1 MTTEQK
7 KPRPLFWVFFV
18 LFSLLFLVLLE
29 LNKNTVLGWILA
41 ILLLGAYAVFYAR
54 TLSKKSG
61 FVRVAGFLGLMLL
74 MGLLFYLTVGPVKRR
89 PAVEG
94 PNGGVT
100 DIITV
105 ADGQLT
111 GVLTADKAVEVYAG
125 IPYAAPPVG
134 DLRWREP
141 QDPEPWDGVLKADT
155 FAPMS
160 MQPRN
165 SAIYNS
171 LSQIVGFHDYEVSLD
186 DHFREANSEDSLY
199 LNIWKPAGE
208 QQDLPVLVFIHGGAL
223 QTGQPWYADYRGEGL
238 ARKGVLAVNMGYRLG
253 VFGFLATDELA
264 AESPNGTTGN
274 YGLLDQIKALEWV
287 QANIAAFGGDPDN
300 VTIAGES
307 AGSACVSALCTSP
320 LARGLFRRAIGE
332 SSTVSAPLP
341 AHSFRLLD
349 EAKKTGDETL
359 QRFHAANIAEL
370 RRVDAESLA
379 AAADVNH
386 HITVDGYVLTETPYE
401 SYRRGVHNEEACL
414 QGFNALEASPFILF
428 EQANRK
434 NFEQKVR
441 SMFGEYADEVLALYP
456 VSTDQEAKDTWTDLY
471 SVFYFT
477 YGHFCWS
484 REALENAF
492 PAYEYFFTK
501 DNGRLGTWHS
511 GEEVYCYNNIPA
523 DSDLYDAR
531 DRELAGQFSDYFVNF
546 IRTGDPNGGD
556 LPVWQPSRTGA
567 ELMELGSV
575 TAMRD
580 DPFLPLYAILDR
592 MQGAELPGGSGP
604 QET

>member
-1 MTTEQK
+1 MNTEQK

-41 ILLLGAYAVFYAR
+41 ILLLGGYAVFYAR

-61 FVRVAGFLGLMLL
+61 FVRIIGFLGLLLLL

-100 DIITV
+100 DIVTV

-111 GVLTADKAVEVYAG
+111 GVLTADKVVEVYTG

-141 QDPEPWDGVLKADT
+141 QDPEPWEGVLKADT

-160 MQPRN
+160 MQPQN
-165 SAIYNS
+165 SAIYGS
-171 LSQIVGFHDYEVSLD
+171 LSHIVGFHDYEISLD
-186 DHFREANSEDSLY
+186 DHFREAVSEDSLY
-199 LNIWKPAGE
+199 LNIWKPAGQ

-238 ARKGVLAVNMGYRLG
+238 ARKGVVAVNMGYRLG

-320 LARGLFRRAIGE
+320 LAKGLFRRAIGE

-359 QRFHAANIAEL
+359 RRFHAANIAEL
-370 RRVDAESLA
+370 RKVDAESLA
-379 AAADVNH
+379 AAADTNH

-401 SYRRGVHNEEACL
+401 SYRRGIHNEEACL

-428 EQANRK
+428 EQANLK
-434 NFEQKVR
+434 NYEQKVR
-441 SMFGEYADEVLALYP
+441 SMFG
-456 VSTDQEAKDTWTDLY
+456 
-471 SVFYFT
+471 
-477 YGHFCWS
+477 
-484 REALENAF
+484 
-492 PAYEYFFTK
+492 
-501 DNGRLGTWHS
+501 
-511 GEEVYCYNNIPA
+511 
-523 DSDLYDAR
+523 
-531 DRELAGQFSDYFVNF
+531 
-546 IRTGDPNGGD
+546 
-556 LPVWQPSRTGA
+556 
-567 ELMELGSV
+567 
-575 TAMRD
+575 
-580 DPFLPLYAILDR
+580 
-592 MQGAELPGGSGP
+592 
-604 QET
+604 

>member
-74 MGLLFYLTVGPVKRR
+74 LMGLLFYLTVGPVKRR

-111 GVLTADKAVEVYAG
+111 GVLTADKAVEVYTG

-199 LNIWKPAGE
+199 LNIWKPAGP

-307 AGSACVSALCTSP
+307 AGSACVSALC
-320 LARGLFRRAIGE
+320 
-332 SSTVSAPLP
+332 
-341 AHSFRLLD
+341 
-349 EAKKTGDETL
+349 
-359 QRFHAANIAEL
+359 
-370 RRVDAESLA
+370 
-379 AAADVNH
+379 
-386 HITVDGYVLTETPYE
+386 
-401 SYRRGVHNEEACL
+401 
-414 QGFNALEASPFILF
+414 
-428 EQANRK
+428 
-434 NFEQKVR
+434 
-441 SMFGEYADEVLALYP
+441 
-456 VSTDQEAKDTWTDLY
+456 
-471 SVFYFT
+471 
-477 YGHFCWS
+477 
-484 REALENAF
+484 
-492 PAYEYFFTK
+492 
-501 DNGRLGTWHS
+501 
-511 GEEVYCYNNIPA
+511 
-523 DSDLYDAR
+523 
-531 DRELAGQFSDYFVNF
+531 
-546 IRTGDPNGGD
+546 
-556 LPVWQPSRTGA
+556 
-567 ELMELGSV
+567 
-575 TAMRD
+575 
-580 DPFLPLYAILDR
+580 
-592 MQGAELPGGSGP
+592 
-604 QET
+604 